1 MRQNYKRL
9 LAALVLMSATQT
21 SSVVQAEG
29 IRLVGPSGEVQSS
42 PSYAEDIER
51 ALPAPPANT
60 QPSRFFGPT
69 GENQT
74 LWSIASELRPSRGVT
89 VQQTLLAIYR
99 INPQAF
105 ENQNIHEL
113 IPGSRLR
120 VPSLEQVQSATT
132 AQAVAIMKA
141 HEAKLKQ
148 PKPTNRA
155 TPAQRVTEQ
164 PKPQIKVEPKPAA
177 KPETVAATEPK
188 PTPKTIPVIPA
199 PPVTTSPQGEKQVS
213 ALKDKLQGSQSELES
228 LEAKNHRLRLMLS
241 EVQSEVETLKSEL
254 NDEERIR
261 SEVEKLLAEERQ
273 RLAEQQRMQ
282 PSTMDKI
289 LSNGWLVGLAALIP
303 GALIALLVVMLLGR
317 RSKAKEE
324 DAAAQEQKNVDPLA
338 APIGLAAA
346 DELDEELT
354 LDDELFADE
363 DINTQSLQEEKSDL
377 EEDVFANLDDEELDF
392 NLEGDDD
399 PFADIGDDGDL
410 DVGLDEFESSN
421 NGIQVNG
428 EEKALGLEEMERAL
442 DEVAPE
448 LEVLDDDE
456 SGFDLSDDANEKS
469 DSLSDDAFA
478 ELLAADE
485 PSEELPSDTVDQDML
500 DDLFAELGNDDFDL
514 DTDEPELKQPVS
526 DDDFSVG
533 EASDDD
539 IDKLLAQYEQPASE
553 SEVREADANEGPVL
567 DENST
572 ELLDELIDF
581 DEDDTDEFDPLNE
594 LEAISGFEGD
604 DSIEELDADS
614 TDLLDELI
622 DDVTSELDEETEA
635 DLDPFDDLI
644 REDESP
650 EQNKSEEEELLK
662 SLGFGE
668 SDADEKPSPVVESE
682 QTHEDQDIE
691 SGLDIDALLS
701 ESQPDTQQ
709 AVEDQPL
716 TEPEA
721 TSEPFSSDEFLGDL
735 EDLSPENDPLMSELD
750 DLFESDSEE
759 LLPTEQ
765 EKADFSAELDA
776 LFDSEDDLPQQVEKT
791 QAEIEEAS
799 SLQQE
804 ATDTDST
811 QEPSVESDAEVQPHV
826 EQEEDIPAFTPTP
839 NTIEN
844 EFGVPQEED
853 WLLDEPEL
861 EPETES
867 TNDSEEEFNF
877 DELDLPEFSEEDALA
892 SMAGEPALETSESVE
907 SEQVEAGL
915 PTESEDE
922 FNFDEL
928 DLPEFSEEDALA
940 SMADEPELETSES
953 VKPEQVEADLSAE
966 SEEEFNFDE
975 LDLPEFSEEDALV
988 SMAGEPALETSESVK
1003 PEQVE
1008 ADLPTES
1015 EEEFNF
1021 DELDLPEF
1029 SEEDALASM
1038 AGGPALETSES
1049 VEPEQVEAD
1058 LPTESE
1064 DEFNFDEL
1072 DLPEFS
1078 EEDALASMTDEPE
1091 LETSES
1097 VEPEQVEAD
1106 LPTESED
1113 EFNFDELDLPEFSEE
1128 DALASMA
1135 DEPELETSESVEPE
1149 QVEADLP
1156 AESEDEFN
1164 FDELDLPEF
1173 SEEDALAS
1181 MVDEPELETSESIE
1195 LEQVEADLP
1204 TESEE
1209 EFNFDELD
1217 LPEFSEEDALAS
1229 MEEEP
1234 ELPSSE
1240 TADIEPISGEDEE
1253 LSFDDQDLPEFNEE
1267 DVLASMNEGAS
1278 GSPKVEAETSR
1289 PAIQADNDHD
1299 ALFEVFAQQNG
1310 FDTDPEVQPTAT
1322 EGEPLSN
1329 LDDESSMAN
1338 LLAEDANSEVFE
1350 GKLDSDTIASA
1361 GMDFETMLDVGDDW
1375 DGFKPAADN
1384 VSSTEEVPEDQRD
1397 VWNSSDALSQ
1407 PEIAQENWA
1416 EQSDLDDFDP
1426 KKNQFMTIDE
1436 LMAQVDREGGEFEE
1450 EDLKLDVGLNEFPDV
1465 IGEIGDIDVDSNAE
1479 AAGKLDLAKIYLEM
1493 NDSQGAI
1500 KLLEEAIVYGEDDI
1514 RREAKSL
1521 IDAINGR

>member
-132 AQAVAIMKA
+132 EQAVAIMKA

-155 TPAQRVTEQ
+155 TPAQRVAEQ
-164 PKPQIKVEPKPAA
+164 PKPQIKVEPKPVAP
-177 KPETVAATEPK
+177 KPETTVAAEPK
-188 PTPKTIPVIPA
+188 PVQKTIPVIPA
-199 PPVTTSPQGEKQVS
+199 PPVSTSPQGEKQVS

-228 LEAKNHRLRLMLS
+228 LEEKNHRLRLMLS
-241 EVQSEVETLKSEL
+241 EVQSEVETLKNEL

-261 SEVEKLLAEERQ
+261 SEVEKLLAEERM

-282 PSTMDKI
+282 PSTIDKI

-303 GALIALLVVMLLGR
+303 GALLALLVVMLLGR
-317 RSKAKEE
+317 RSKDKEE
-324 DAAAQEQKNVDPLA
+324 EPAAQSPQETDPLA
-338 APIGLAAA
+338 APIGLAAT

-363 DINTQSLQEEKSDL
+363 DINTQATQEEKPDL

-399 PFADIGDDGDL
+399 PFAGIGDDGDL

-456 SGFDLSDDANEKS
+456 AGFDLSDDTNEKA

-526 DDDFSVG
+526 DDDFSAG

-539 IDKLLAQYEQPASE
+539 IDKLLAQYEQPVTESTEVEGDASE
-553 SEVREADANEGPVL
+553 DAVL

-572 ELLDELIDF
+572 DLLDELIDF
-581 DEDDTDEFDPLNE
+581 DEDEIDDEFDPLNE
-594 LEAISGFEGD
+594 LEALSGFEGD

-622 DDVTSELDEETEA
+622 DDVTSELDEETGTETE
-635 DLDPFDDLI
+635 LDPFDDLI

-650 EQNKSEEEELLK
+650 AQTKSEEEELLA

-668 SDADEKPSPVVESE
+668 PDGDEKPSSIAESE
-682 QTHEDQDIE
+682 PTHEEPEIE

-701 ESQPDTQQ
+701 DSQPDPQQ
-709 AVEDQPL
+709 TAPEQPL
-716 TEPEA
+716 TEPKTA
-721 TSEPFSSDEFLGDL
+721 SEPFSSDEFLGDL

-750 DLFESDSEE
+750 DLFESESEE
-759 LLPTEQ
+759 LQPTEQ
-765 EKADFSAELDA
+765 EKADFFAELDA
-776 LFDSEDDLPQQVEKT
+776 LFDTEDDLAQQQVEEP
-791 QAEIEEAS
+791 QAEIEES
-799 SLQQE
+799 SPQ
-804 ATDTDST
+804 
-811 QEPSVESDAEVQPHV
+811 
-826 EQEEDIPAFTPTP
+826 QEEDANSKSTQDASVEPDAKVPPQVETEEDAPAFTPTP
-839 NTIEN
+839 NTVEN

-861 EPETES
+861 ESETQPEQEQNSGNKSEPESSELASETES
-867 TNDSEEEFNF
+867 ATNAEEEFDF

-892 SMAGEPALETSESVE
+892 SMADEPAFDDPESIEPERSEVE
-907 SEQVEAGL
+907 SSTEAEEEL
-915 PTESEDE
+915 
-922 FNFDEL
+922 NFDEL

-940 SMADEPELETSES
+940 SMADEPAFDDPESIEPERSE
-953 VKPEQVEADLSAE
+953 AE
-966 SEEEFNFDE
+966 SATEAEEEFD
-975 LDLPEFSEEDALV
+975 
-988 SMAGEPALETSESVK
+988 
-1003 PEQVE
+1003 
-1008 ADLPTES
+1008 
-1015 EEEFNF
+1015 
-1021 DELDLPEF
+1021 
-1029 SEEDALASM
+1029 
-1038 AGGPALETSES
+1038 
-1049 VEPEQVEAD
+1049 
-1058 LPTESE
+1058 
-1064 DEFNFDEL
+1064 
-1072 DLPEFS
+1072 
-1078 EEDALASMTDEPE
+1078 
-1091 LETSES
+1091 
-1097 VEPEQVEAD
+1097 
-1106 LPTESED
+1106 
-1113 EFNFDELDLPEFSEE
+1113 FDELDLPEFSEE

-1135 DEPELETSESVEPE
+1135 DEPAFDDPESIEPE
-1149 QVEADLP
+1149 RSEVESSTEA
-1156 AESEDEFN
+1156 EDEFN
-1164 FDELDLPEF
+1164 FDELELPEF

-1181 MVDEPELETSESIE
+1181 MAGEPTLDESESIE
-1195 LEQVEADLP
+1195 PERSEAESATEAEEFDFDEFELP
-1204 TESEE
+1204 EFSEEDALASMAGEPAFDDPESIEPERSEAESATEAEE
-1209 EFNFDELD
+1209 EFDFDELE

-1267 DVLASMNEGAS
+1267 DVLASMNESA
-1278 GSPKVEAETSR
+1278 PETPNVEVETSR
-1289 PAIQADNDHD
+1289 PTLQADNDHD

-1310 FDTDPEVQPTAT
+1310 FDTEPEVQPTAA
-1322 EGEPLSN
+1322 EGEPLSD

-1338 LLAEDANSEVFE
+1338 LLAEDASSEVFE
-1350 GKLDSDTIASA
+1350 GQLDSDTIASA

-1375 DGFKPAADN
+1375 DGFKPTADS
-1384 VSSTEEVPEDQRD
+1384 VSSADEVPEDQRD

-1436 LMAQVDREGGEFEE
+1436 LMAQVDKEGGEFEE

-1465 IGEIGDIDVDSNAE
+1465 IGEIGDVDVDSNAE

>member
-132 AQAVAIMKA
+132 EQAVAIMKA

-155 TPAQRVTEQ
+155 TPAQRVAEQ
-164 PKPQIKVEPKPAA
+164 PKPQIKVEPKPVAP
-177 KPETVAATEPK
+177 KPETTVAAEPK
-188 PTPKTIPVIPA
+188 PVQKTIPVIPA
-199 PPVTTSPQGEKQVS
+199 PPVNTSPQGEKQVS

-228 LEAKNHRLRLMLS
+228 LEEKNHRLRLMLS
-241 EVQSEVETLKSEL
+241 EVQSEVETLKNEL

-282 PSTMDKI
+282 PSTIDKI

-303 GALIALLVVMLLGR
+303 GALLALLVVMLLGR
-317 RSKAKEE
+317 RSKNKEE
-324 DAAAQEQKNVDPLA
+324 EPAAQSPQETDPLA
-338 APIGLAAA
+338 APIGLAAT

-363 DINTQSLQEEKSDL
+363 DINTQATQEEKPDL

-399 PFADIGDDGDL
+399 PFAGIGDDGDL

-456 SGFDLSDDANEKS
+456 AGFDLSDDTNEKA

-526 DDDFSVG
+526 DDDFSAG

-539 IDKLLAQYEQPASE
+539 IDKLLAQYEQPVTESTEVEGDASE
-553 SEVREADANEGPVL
+553 DVVL

-572 ELLDELIDF
+572 DLLDELIDF
-581 DEDDTDEFDPLNE
+581 DEDETDDEFDPLNE
-594 LEAISGFEGD
+594 LEALSGFEGD

-622 DDVTSELDEETEA
+622 DDVTSELDEETGTETE
-635 DLDPFDDLI
+635 LDPFDDLI

-650 EQNKSEEEELLK
+650 AQNKSQEEELLA

-668 SDADEKPSPVVESE
+668 PDGDEKPSSIAESE
-682 QTHEDQDIE
+682 PAHEEPEIE

-701 ESQPDTQQ
+701 DSQPDPQQ
-709 AVEDQPL
+709 TAPEQPL
-716 TEPEA
+716 TEPETA
-721 TSEPFSSDEFLGDL
+721 SEPFSSDEFLGDL

-759 LLPTEQ
+759 LQPTEQ

-776 LFDSEDDLPQQVEKT
+776 LFDTEDDLTQQQVEEP
-791 QAEIEEAS
+791 QAEIEES
-799 SLQQE
+799 SPQ
-804 ATDTDST
+804 
-811 QEPSVESDAEVQPHV
+811 
-826 EQEEDIPAFTPTP
+826 QEEDANSKSTQDASVEPDAKVPPQVDTEEDAPAFTPTP
-839 NTIEN
+839 NTVEN

-861 EPETES
+861 ESETQPEQEQNSGSKSEPES
-867 TNDSEEEFNF
+867 SELASETDSATNAEEEFDFDELDLPEFSEEDALASMADEPAFDEPEPVEPERSEADSATEAEDEFNF

-892 SMAGEPALETSESVE
+892 SMAGEPALDDPESIEPERSEAE
-907 SEQVEAGL
+907 SATEA
-915 PTESEDE
+915 EEE
-922 FNFDEL
+922 FDFDEL
-928 DLPEFSEEDALA
+928 ELPEFSEEDALA
-940 SMADEPELETSES
+940 SMAGEPTLDEPESIEPERSE
-953 VKPEQVEADLSAE
+953 AE
-966 SEEEFNFDE
+966 SATEAEEEFDFDE
-975 LDLPEFSEEDALV
+975 LELPEFSEEDALA
-988 SMAGEPALETSESVK
+988 SMAGEPTLDEPESIEPERSE
-1003 PEQVE
+1003 VE
-1008 ADLPTES
+1008 SATEA
-1015 EEEFNF
+1015 EEEFDF

-1038 AGGPALETSES
+1038 AGEPTLD
-1049 VEPEQVEAD
+1049 EPEFIEPERSEAESA
-1058 LPTESE
+1058 TEAE
-1064 DEFNFDEL
+1064 EFDFDEL
-1072 DLPEFS
+1072 E
-1078 EEDALASMTDEPE
+1078 
-1091 LETSES
+1091 
-1097 VEPEQVEAD
+1097 
-1106 LPTESED
+1106 
-1113 EFNFDELDLPEFSEE
+1113 
-1128 DALASMA
+1128 
-1135 DEPELETSESVEPE
+1135 
-1149 QVEADLP
+1149 
-1156 AESEDEFN
+1156 
-1164 FDELDLPEF
+1164 
-1173 SEEDALAS
+1173 
-1181 MVDEPELETSESIE
+1181 
-1195 LEQVEADLP
+1195 
-1204 TESEE
+1204 
-1209 EFNFDELD
+1209 

-1267 DVLASMNEGAS
+1267 DVLASMNESA
-1278 GSPKVEAETSR
+1278 PETPNVEAETSR
-1289 PAIQADNDHD
+1289 PTLQADNDHD

-1310 FDTDPEVQPTAT
+1310 FDTEPEVQPTAT
-1322 EGEPLSN
+1322 EGEPLSD

-1338 LLAEDANSEVFE
+1338 LLAEDASSEVFE
-1350 GKLDSDTIASA
+1350 GQLDSDTIASA

-1375 DGFKPAADN
+1375 DGFKPAADS
-1384 VSSTEEVPEDQRD
+1384 VSSTEDVPEDQRD
-1397 VWNSSDALSQ
+1397 VWDSSDALSQ
-1407 PEIAQENWA
+1407 PEIEQENWA

-1436 LMAQVDREGGEFEE
+1436 LMAQVDKEGGEFEE

-1465 IGEIGDIDVDSNAE
+1465 IGEIGDVDVDSNAE

>member
-177 KPETVAATEPK
+177 KRETVAATEPK

-228 LEAKNHRLRLMLS
+228 LEEKNHRLRLMLS

-791 QAEIEEAS
+791 QTEIEEAS

-811 QEPSVESDAEVQPHV
+811 QEPSVESGAEVQPHV

-907 SEQVEAGL
+907 PEQIEADLPAESEEEFNFDELDLPEFSEEDALASMAGEPALETSESVEPEQVEADL
-915 PTESEDE
+915 PAESEDE

-940 SMADEPELETSES
+940 SMA
-953 VKPEQVEADLSAE
+953 
-966 SEEEFNFDE
+966 
-975 LDLPEFSEEDALV
+975 
-988 SMAGEPALETSESVK
+988 GEPTLETSESVK

-1038 AGGPALETSES
+1038 AGEPALETSESVKPEQVEADLSAESEEEFNFDELDLPEFSEDDALASMAGEPALETSES

-1064 DEFNFDEL
+1064 E
-1072 DLPEFS
+1072 
-1078 EEDALASMTDEPE
+1078 
-1091 LETSES
+1091 
-1097 VEPEQVEAD
+1097 
-1106 LPTESED
+1106 

-1135 DEPELETSESVEPE
+1135 GEPALETSESVEPE

-1156 AESEDEFN
+1156 A
-1164 FDELDLPEF
+1164 
-1173 SEEDALAS
+1173 
-1181 MVDEPELETSESIE
+1181 
-1195 LEQVEADLP
+1195 
-1204 TESEE
+1204 ESEE

-1267 DVLASMNEGAS
+1267 DVLASMNEGAPE
-1278 GSPKVEAETSR
+1278 SPKVEAETSR

-1465 IGEIGDIDVDSNAE
+1465 IGEIGDIDVDNNAE

>member
-132 AQAVAIMKA
+132 EQAVAIMKA

-155 TPAQRVTEQ
+155 TPAQRVAEQ
-164 PKPQIKVEPKPAA
+164 PKPQIKVEPKPVAP
-177 KPETVAATEPK
+177 KPETTVAAEPK
-188 PTPKTIPVIPA
+188 PVQKTIPVIPA
-199 PPVTTSPQGEKQVS
+199 PPVNTSPQGEKQVS

-228 LEAKNHRLRLMLS
+228 LEEKNHRLRLMLS
-241 EVQSEVETLKSEL
+241 EVQSEVETLKNEL

-282 PSTMDKI
+282 PSTIDKI

-303 GALIALLVVMLLGR
+303 GALLALLVVMLLGR
-317 RSKAKEE
+317 RSKNKEE
-324 DAAAQEQKNVDPLA
+324 EPAAQSPQETDPLA
-338 APIGLAAA
+338 APIGLAAT

-363 DINTQSLQEEKSDL
+363 DINTQATQEEKPDL

-399 PFADIGDDGDL
+399 PFAGIGDDGDL
-410 DVGLDEFESSN
+410 DVGLDELESSN

-456 SGFDLSDDANEKS
+456 AGFDLSDDTNEKA

-526 DDDFSVG
+526 DDDFSAG

-539 IDKLLAQYEQPASE
+539 IDKLLAQYEQPVTESTEVEGDASE
-553 SEVREADANEGPVL
+553 DAVL

-572 ELLDELIDF
+572 DLLDELIDF
-581 DEDDTDEFDPLNE
+581 DEDETDDEFDPLNE
-594 LEAISGFEGD
+594 LEALSGFEGD

-614 TDLLDELI
+614 TDLLDEII
-622 DDVTSELDEETEA
+622 DDVTPELDEETGTETE
-635 DLDPFDDLI
+635 LDPFDDLI

-650 EQNKSEEEELLK
+650 AQTKSEEEELLA

-668 SDADEKPSPVVESE
+668 PDGDEKPSSIAESE
-682 QTHEDQDIE
+682 PAHEEPEIE

-701 ESQPDTQQ
+701 DSQPDPQQ
-709 AVEDQPL
+709 TAPEQPL
-716 TEPEA
+716 TEPE
-721 TSEPFSSDEFLGDL
+721 TDSESFSSDEFLGDL

-759 LLPTEQ
+759 LQPTEQ
-765 EKADFSAELDA
+765 ENADFSAELDA
-776 LFDSEDDLPQQVEKT
+776 LFDTEDDLAQQQVEEP
-791 QAEIEEAS
+791 QAEIEES
-799 SLQQE
+799 SPQ
-804 ATDTDST
+804 
-811 QEPSVESDAEVQPHV
+811 
-826 EQEEDIPAFTPTP
+826 QEEDANSKSTQDASVEPDAKVPPQVETVEDAPAFTPTP
-839 NTIEN
+839 NTVEN

-861 EPETES
+861 ESETQPEQEQNSGNKSEPESSELASETES
-867 TNDSEEEFNF
+867 ATNAEEEF
-877 DELDLPEFSEEDALA
+877 D
-892 SMAGEPALETSESVE
+892 
-907 SEQVEAGL
+907 
-915 PTESEDE
+915 
-922 FNFDEL
+922 FDEL

-940 SMADEPELETSES
+940 SMADEPAFDDPESIEPERSE
-953 VKPEQVEADLSAE
+953 AE
-966 SEEEFNFDE
+966 S
-975 LDLPEFSEEDALV
+975 A
-988 SMAGEPALETSESVK
+988 T
-1003 PEQVE
+1003 E
-1008 ADLPTES
+1008 A
-1015 EEEFNF
+1015 
-1021 DELDLPEF
+1021 
-1029 SEEDALASM
+1029 EEDALASM
-1038 AGGPALETSES
+1038 AGEPTLDESES
-1049 VEPEQVEAD
+1049 IEPERSEAESA
-1058 LPTESE
+1058 TEAE
-1064 DEFNFDEL
+1064 EEFDFDEL
-1072 DLPEFS
+1072 E
-1078 EEDALASMTDEPE
+1078 
-1091 LETSES
+1091 
-1097 VEPEQVEAD
+1097 
-1106 LPTESED
+1106 
-1113 EFNFDELDLPEFSEE
+1113 LPEFSEE

-1135 DEPELETSESVEPE
+1135 DESEFDDPESESVEPE
-1149 QVEADLP
+1149 RSE
-1156 AESEDEFN
+1156 AESATEAEEEFD
-1164 FDELDLPEF
+1164 FDELELPEF

-1181 MVDEPELETSESIE
+1181 MAGEPTLDEPESIE
-1195 LEQVEADLP
+1195 PERSEAESA
-1204 TESEE
+1204 TEAEE
-1209 EFNFDELD
+1209 EFDFDELD

-1267 DVLASMNEGAS
+1267 DVLASMNESA
-1278 GSPKVEAETSR
+1278 PETPNVETETSR
-1289 PAIQADNDHD
+1289 PTLQADNDHD

-1310 FDTDPEVQPTAT
+1310 FDTEPEVQPTAT
-1322 EGEPLSN
+1322 EGESLSD

-1338 LLAEDANSEVFE
+1338 LLAEDASSEVFE
-1350 GKLDSDTIASA
+1350 GQLDSDTIASA

-1375 DGFKPAADN
+1375 DGFKPAADS
-1384 VSSTEEVPEDQRD
+1384 VSSTEDVPEDQRD

-1436 LMAQVDREGGEFEE
+1436 LMAQVDKEGGEFEE

-1465 IGEIGDIDVDSNAE
+1465 IGEIGDVDVDSNAE

>member
-213 ALKDKLQGSQSELES
+213 ALKDKLQGSQSELDS
-228 LEAKNHRLRLMLS
+228 LEEKNHRLRLMLS

-324 DAAAQEQKNVDPLA
+324 DVAAQEQQNVDPLA

-377 EEDVFANLDDEELDF
+377 KEDVFANLDDEELDF

-456 SGFDLSDDANEKS
+456 SGFDDDANEKS

-668 SDADEKPSPVVESE
+668 PDADEKPSPVVGSE

-721 TSEPFSSDEFLGDL
+721 ASEPFSSDEFLGDL

-791 QAEIEEAS
+791 QTEIEEAS

-811 QEPSVESDAEVQPHV
+811 QEPYVESDAEVQPHV

-867 TNDSEEEFNF
+867 TNDSE
-877 DELDLPEFSEEDALA
+877 DEL
-892 SMAGEPALETSESVE
+892 
-907 SEQVEAGL
+907 
-915 PTESEDE
+915 
-922 FNFDEL
+922 
-928 DLPEFSEEDALA
+928 
-940 SMADEPELETSES
+940 
-953 VKPEQVEADLSAE
+953 
-966 SEEEFNFDE
+966 
-975 LDLPEFSEEDALV
+975 
-988 SMAGEPALETSESVK
+988 
-1003 PEQVE
+1003 
-1008 ADLPTES
+1008 
-1015 EEEFNF
+1015 
-1021 DELDLPEF
+1021 
-1029 SEEDALASM
+1029 
-1038 AGGPALETSES
+1038 
-1049 VEPEQVEAD
+1049 
-1058 LPTESE
+1058 
-1064 DEFNFDEL
+1064 
-1072 DLPEFS
+1072 
-1078 EEDALASMTDEPE
+1078 
-1091 LETSES
+1091 
-1097 VEPEQVEAD
+1097 
-1106 LPTESED
+1106 
-1113 EFNFDELDLPEFSEE
+1113 NFDELDLPEFSEE

-1164 FDELDLPEF
+1164 FDELNLPEFSEEDALASMAGEPTLETSESVKPEQVEADLSAESEEEFNFDELDLPEFSEDDALASMAGEPALETSESVEPEQVEADLSAESEEEFNFDELDLPEFSEDDALASMAGEPALETSESVEPEQVEADLPTESEEEFNFDELDLPEF

-1181 MVDEPELETSESIE
+1181 MAGEPALETSESVE
-1195 LEQVEADLP
+1195 PEQVEADLP
-1204 TESEE
+1204 AESEE

-1267 DVLASMNEGAS
+1267 DVLASMNEGAPE
-1278 GSPKVEAETSR
+1278 SPKVEAETSR

-1310 FDTDPEVQPTAT
+1310 FDTDPKVQPTAT

>member
-132 AQAVAIMKA
+132 EQAVAIMKA

-148 PKPTNRA
+148 PKTTNRA

-164 PKPQIKVEPKPAA
+164 PKPQIKVEPKPVAP
-177 KPETVAATEPK
+177 KPETTVAAEPK
-188 PTPKTIPVIPA
+188 PVQKTIPVIPA
-199 PPVTTSPQGEKQVS
+199 PPVNTSPQGEKQVS

-228 LEAKNHRLRLMLS
+228 LEEKNHRLRLMLS
-241 EVQSEVETLKSEL
+241 EVQSEVETLKNEL

-282 PSTMDKI
+282 PSTIDKI

-303 GALIALLVVMLLGR
+303 GALLALLVVMLLGR
-317 RSKAKEE
+317 RSKNKEE
-324 DAAAQEQKNVDPLA
+324 EPAAQSPQETDPLA
-338 APIGLAAA
+338 APIGLAAT

-363 DINTQSLQEEKSDL
+363 DINTQATQEEKPDL

-399 PFADIGDDGDL
+399 PFAGIGDDGDL

-456 SGFDLSDDANEKS
+456 AGFDLSDDTNEKA

-526 DDDFSVG
+526 DDDFSAG

-539 IDKLLAQYEQPASE
+539 IDKLLAQYEQPVTESTEVEGDASE
-553 SEVREADANEGPVL
+553 DAVL

-572 ELLDELIDF
+572 DLLDELIDF
-581 DEDDTDEFDPLNE
+581 DEDETDDEFDPLNE
-594 LEAISGFEGD
+594 LEALSGFEGD

-622 DDVTSELDEETEA
+622 DDVTSELDEETGTETE
-635 DLDPFDDLI
+635 LDPFDDLI

-650 EQNKSEEEELLK
+650 AQTKSEEEELLA

-668 SDADEKPSPVVESE
+668 PDGEEKPSSIAESE
-682 QTHEDQDIE
+682 PTHEEPEIE

-701 ESQPDTQQ
+701 DSQPDPQQ
-709 AVEDQPL
+709 TAPEQPL
-716 TEPEA
+716 TEPKTA
-721 TSEPFSSDEFLGDL
+721 SEPFSSDEFLGDL

-759 LLPTEQ
+759 LQPTEQ
-765 EKADFSAELDA
+765 ENADFSAELDA
-776 LFDSEDDLPQQVEKT
+776 LFDTEDDLAQQQVEEP
-791 QAEIEEAS
+791 QAEIEES
-799 SLQQE
+799 SPQ
-804 ATDTDST
+804 
-811 QEPSVESDAEVQPHV
+811 
-826 EQEEDIPAFTPTP
+826 QEEDANSKSTQDASVEPDAKVPPQVETVEDAPAFTPTP
-839 NTIEN
+839 NTVEN

-861 EPETES
+861 ESETQPEQEQNSGKKSEPES
-867 TNDSEEEFNF
+867 SELASETDSATNAEEEFNFDELELPEFSEEDALASMADEPAFDEPEPVEPERSEVELATEAEDEFNF

-892 SMAGEPALETSESVE
+892 SMAGEPTLDESESIEPERSEAE
-907 SEQVEAGL
+907 SATEA
-915 PTESEDE
+915 EE
-922 FNFDEL
+922 FDFDEL
-928 DLPEFSEEDALA
+928 E
-940 SMADEPELETSES
+940 
-953 VKPEQVEADLSAE
+953 
-966 SEEEFNFDE
+966 
-975 LDLPEFSEEDALV
+975 
-988 SMAGEPALETSESVK
+988 
-1003 PEQVE
+1003 
-1008 ADLPTES
+1008 
-1015 EEEFNF
+1015 
-1021 DELDLPEF
+1021 LPEF

-1038 AGGPALETSES
+1038 AGEPTLD
-1049 VEPEQVEAD
+1049 EPESIEPERSEAESA
-1058 LPTESE
+1058 TEAE
-1064 DEFNFDEL
+1064 EEFDFDEL
-1072 DLPEFS
+1072 E
-1078 EEDALASMTDEPE
+1078 
-1091 LETSES
+1091 
-1097 VEPEQVEAD
+1097 
-1106 LPTESED
+1106 
-1113 EFNFDELDLPEFSEE
+1113 LPEFSEE

-1135 DEPELETSESVEPE
+1135 GEPTLDEPESIEPE
-1149 QVEADLP
+1149 RSE
-1156 AESEDEFN
+1156 AESATEAEEEFD
-1164 FDELDLPEF
+1164 FDEVELPEF

-1181 MVDEPELETSESIE
+1181 MAGEPTLDEPESIE
-1195 LEQVEADLP
+1195 PERSEAESA
-1204 TESEE
+1204 TEAEE
-1209 EFNFDELD
+1209 EFDFDELD

-1253 LSFDDQDLPEFNEE
+1253 PSFDDQDLPEFNEE
-1267 DVLASMNEGAS
+1267 DVLASMNESA
-1278 GSPKVEAETSR
+1278 PETPNVETETSR
-1289 PAIQADNDHD
+1289 PTLQADNDHD

-1310 FDTDPEVQPTAT
+1310 FDTEPEVQPTAT
-1322 EGEPLSN
+1322 EGEPLSD

-1338 LLAEDANSEVFE
+1338 LLAEDASSEVFE
-1350 GKLDSDTIASA
+1350 GQLDSDTIASA

-1375 DGFKPAADN
+1375 DGFKPAADS
-1384 VSSTEEVPEDQRD
+1384 VSSADEVPEDQRD

-1416 EQSDLDDFDP
+1416 EQSNLDDFDP

-1436 LMAQVDREGGEFEE
+1436 LMAQVDKEGGEFEE

-1465 IGEIGDIDVDSNAE
+1465 IGEIGDVDVDSNAE

>member
-228 LEAKNHRLRLMLS
+228 LEEKNHRLRLMLS

-691 SGLDIDALLS
+691 SGLDIEALLS

-928 DLPEFSEEDALA
+928 
-940 SMADEPELETSES
+940 
-953 VKPEQVEADLSAE
+953 
-966 SEEEFNFDE
+966 
-975 LDLPEFSEEDALV
+975 
-988 SMAGEPALETSESVK
+988 G
-1003 PEQVE
+1003 
-1008 ADLPTES
+1008 
-1015 EEEFNF
+1015 
-1021 DELDLPEF
+1021 LPEF

-1038 AGGPALETSES
+1038 AGEPALETSES
-1049 VEPEQVEAD
+1049 VESEQVEAG
-1058 LPTESE
+1058 
-1064 DEFNFDEL
+1064 
-1072 DLPEFS
+1072 
-1078 EEDALASMTDEPE
+1078 
-1091 LETSES
+1091 
-1097 VEPEQVEAD
+1097 

-1267 DVLASMNEGAS
+1267 DVLASMNEGAPE
-1278 GSPKVEAETSR
+1278 SPKVEAETSR

-1465 IGEIGDIDVDSNAE
+1465 IGEIGDIDVDNNAE

>member
-228 LEAKNHRLRLMLS
+228 LEEKNHRLRLMLS

-317 RSKAKEE
+317 RSKAKGEE
-324 DAAAQEQKNVDPLA
+324 AAAQEQQNVDPLA

-377 EEDVFANLDDEELDF
+377 EEDVFANLDDEELNF

-456 SGFDLSDDANEKS
+456 SGFDLSDDVNEKS

-604 DSIEELDADS
+604 DSIEELDTDS

-668 SDADEKPSPVVESE
+668 PNADEKPSSVVESE

-709 AVEDQPL
+709 AAKEQPL

-721 TSEPFSSDEFLGDL
+721 ASEPFSSDEFLGDL

-791 QAEIEEAS
+791 QTEIEEAS

-867 TNDSEEEFNF
+867 TNDSEDEFNF

-915 PTESEDE
+915 PTESEEE

-953 VKPEQVEADLSAE
+953 VKPEQVEADL
-966 SEEEFNFDE
+966 
-975 LDLPEFSEEDALV
+975 
-988 SMAGEPALETSESVK
+988 
-1003 PEQVE
+1003 
-1008 ADLPTES
+1008 PTES
-1015 EEEFNF
+1015 EEE
-1021 DELDLPEF
+1021 L
-1029 SEEDALASM
+1029 
-1038 AGGPALETSES
+1038 
-1049 VEPEQVEAD
+1049 
-1058 LPTESE
+1058 
-1064 DEFNFDEL
+1064 NFDEL

-1278 GSPKVEAETSR
+1278 ESPKVEAETSR

-1329 LDDESSMAN
+1329 LDDESSMAS

-1465 IGEIGDIDVDSNAE
+1465 IGEIGDIDVDNNAE

>member
-155 TPAQRVTEQ
+155 TLAQRVTEQ
-164 PKPQIKVEPKPAA
+164 PKPQIKVEPKPAT
-177 KPETVAATEPK
+177 KPETVAAKEPK

-228 LEAKNHRLRLMLS
+228 LEEKNHRLRLMLS

-324 DAAAQEQKNVDPLA
+324 EAAAQEQQNVDPLA
-338 APIGLAAA
+338 APIGLAVA

-940 SMADEPELETSES
+940 SMAGEPALETSESVESEQFEAGLPTESEDEFNFDELDLPEFSEEDALASMADEPELETSES

-975 LDLPEFSEEDALV
+975 LDLPEFSEEDAL
-988 SMAGEPALETSESVK
+988 
-1003 PEQVE
+1003 
-1008 ADLPTES
+1008 
-1015 EEEFNF
+1015 
-1021 DELDLPEF
+1021 
-1029 SEEDALASM
+1029 
-1038 AGGPALETSES
+1038 
-1049 VEPEQVEAD
+1049 
-1058 LPTESE
+1058 
-1064 DEFNFDEL
+1064 
-1072 DLPEFS
+1072 
-1078 EEDALASMTDEPE
+1078 ASMT
-1091 LETSES
+1091 
-1097 VEPEQVEAD
+1097 
-1106 LPTESED
+1106 
-1113 EFNFDELDLPEFSEE
+1113 
-1128 DALASMA
+1128 

-1278 GSPKVEAETSR
+1278 ESPKVEAETSR

-1465 IGEIGDIDVDSNAE
+1465 IGEIGDIDVDNNAE